1 MSTVD
6 VCQIDATCVGAV
18 VERAVVDLATAF
30 QRYSG
35 VFVAGVQV
43 DHTSCAKGAAIESAV
58 ADKQA
63 TELYRCFGS
72 RNGAR
77 GVGGFSTHQEQAV
90 VDRQGV
96 DVRCRLF
103 GVICADEV
111 RRATAELTIC
121 RRHVVRRVAGHHTYG
136 FAGTLNRNAL
146 DGEVRLHFEAAG

>member
-1 MSTVD
+1 MVN
-6 VCQIDATCVGAV
+6 QAG
-18 VERAVVDLATAF
+18 AF

-63 TELYRCFGS
+63 SELYRCFGS

-77 GVGGFSTHQEQAV
+77 GVGGFSTHQEEAV

-146 DGEVRLHFEAAG
+146 DGEVCLHFEAAG